1 MVTPLVFATMQG
13 GYTNFIQLL
22 LMAGADPNI
31 PDDVRSVYML
41 DLLLIWYTEFQ
52 YILLKL
58 LLC

>member
-13 GYTNFIQLL
+13 DYTNFIQLL